1 MKSENL
7 NPLSIGPG
15 DQVKDLRPLT
25 YGKAYT
31 VDHVSTVGMFKGWL
45 VMTDFVTLHPR
56 QVSLIKRVDGRFAGG
71 RVQKT

>member
-31 VDHVSTVGMFKGWL
+31 VLITFRLLVCSRVG
-45 VMTDFVTLHPR
+45 
-56 QVSLIKRVDGRFAGG
+56 
-71 RVQKT
+71 